1 MQAVLKIDFG
11 GVCAYPEP
19 AYISFWSLIMV
30 DSTSS
35 PRVVTR
41 FAPSPTGYLHIGGAR
56 TALFNWLL
64 AKKTG
69 GKFILRIEDTDLK
82 RNTPTATQQVIDD
95 LRWLG
100 ITWDEGPEVDG
111 PNGPYFQSQRRD
123 IYDKYIRKLLDMGR
137 AYYCFETGEELEK
150 LRKQAE
156 AQKKGFVYQR
166 PAVFPT
172 KAEAEK
178 AKAEGKSV
186 TIRFAMPE
194 GTIVIDDIVRGEVSF
209 NTAELGDF
217 IIIKSDGFPTYNFAC
232 VIDDHLMGITHVI
245 RGQEHLM
252 NTPGQQALWEALGFD
267 NPPKYA
273 HMSVTISESGGKL
286 SKRERPQTLRKEIN
300 TRIANLFGG
309 PKLGQTGSSG
319 LSKETWLE
327 SLAKYGKISV
337 DELNNFLSGEI
348 SLDVPAAEAIAKNL
362 GVELPE
368 INVVD
373 FFKSGYIPEA
383 MVNFLALLGWSP
395 GDGREI
401 VPLDELIQSFDITRL
416 TKSNSLFDRGKLV
429 ACNTEHIKM
438 LFNSSDRY
446 KLIEHFNK
454 YLLAIHSP
462 IPHDLNVVKQHN
474 LLLRLII
481 ICEGA
486 RTLADI
492 EHKCRFLFI
501 PDDKI
506 EYDEKAVQKVLL
518 KDNGLAMLK
527 LVREKLAA
535 MPELTEQGIEDM
547 LRALAEEHKVGLGKV
562 AQPLRVA
569 ITGSTISPPIFDSVQ
584 LLGKEKTLVR
594 IDNTLKKFAGK

>member
-1 MQAVLKIDFG
+1 MSEK
-11 GVCAYPEP
+11 
-19 AYISFWSLIMV
+19 
-30 DSTSS
+30 
-35 PRVVTR
+35 VVTR
-41 FAPSPTGYLHIGGAR
+41 FAPSPTGYLHVGGAR

-82 RNTPTATQQVIDD
+82 RNTPTATQQVIND

-123 IYDKYIRKLLDMGR
+123 IYDKYTRELLDQGR
-137 AYYCFETGEELEK
+137 AYYCFETADELEK

-172 KAEAEK
+172 KADAER
-178 AKAEGKSV
+178 ARAEGKSV
-186 TIRFAMPE
+186 TVRFAMPDGIIE
-194 GTIVIDDIVRGEVSF
+194 VYDLVRGEVSF

-232 VIDDHLMGITHVI
+232 VVDDHLMGITHVI

-252 NTPGQQALWEALGFD
+252 NTPVQQALWQALGFGQ
-267 NPPKYA
+267 PPNYA

-286 SKRERPQTLRKEIN
+286 SKRERPQALRKAIKARPEIY
-300 TRIANLFGG
+300 IDKLADIGG
-309 PKLGQTGSSG
+309 INREVLNDFLVGESSP
-319 LSKETWLE
+319 
-327 SLAKYGKISV
+327 
-337 DELNNFLSGEI
+337 
-348 SLDVPAAEAIAKNL
+348 DVPAVEAMAKYL
-362 GVELPE
+362 GVDLPE

-383 MVNFLALLGWSP
+383 LVNFIALLGWNP
-395 GDGREI
+395 GDKREI
-401 VPLDELIQSFDITRL
+401 MPINELIDSFDITRL
-416 TKSNSLFDRGKLV
+416 TKSNSLFDRDKLV
-429 ACNTEHIKM
+429 AFNTEHIKM
-438 LFNSSDRY
+438 LPKE
-446 KLIEHFNK
+446 KLLHHFK
-454 YLLAIHSP
+454 AYLKIIDSP
-462 IPHDLNVVKQHN
+462 VAKAGDD
-474 LLLRLII
+474 LLLRLIK

-501 PDDKI
+501 DNDKI

-518 KDNGLAMLK
+518 KDDGLAMLK
-527 LVREKLAA
+527 IVREKLAE
-535 MPELTEQGIEDM
+535 MQGFTEQGVEEM
-547 LRALAEEHKVGLGKV
+547 LRSLANQHNVGLGKV

-569 ITGSTISPPIFDSVQ
+569 ITGLTVSPPIFDSVQ
-584 LLGKEKTLVR
+584 LLGKQNTLAR
-594 IDNTLKKFAGK
+594 IDNTLKKFA